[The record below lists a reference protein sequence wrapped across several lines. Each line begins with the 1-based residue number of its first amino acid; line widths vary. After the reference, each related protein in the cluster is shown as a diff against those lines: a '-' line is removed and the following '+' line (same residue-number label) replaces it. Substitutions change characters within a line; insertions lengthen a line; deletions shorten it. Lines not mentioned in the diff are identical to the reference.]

1 MWVRIRDKHILAI
14 DRETYISDDRFF
26 ILKPTNKNAWTLRIR
41 YFVNEYQ
48 YILPLTKL
56 FVNISNTSIMS
67 YFILD
72 TFKGEMRVFTNA
84 KLVQSLSL
92 VIYFD

>member
-41 YFVNEYQ
+41 YF
-48 YILPLTKL
+48 ILTISLY
-56 FVNISNTSIMS
+56 FSSISNMQI
-67 YFILD
+67 I
-72 TFKGEMRVFTNA
+72 N
-84 KLVQSLSL
+84 
-92 VIYFD
+92 

>member
-41 YFVNEYQ
+41 YFVHR
-48 YILPLTKL
+48 ITL
-56 FVNISNTSIMS
+56 
-67 YFILD
+67 YF
-72 TFKGEMRVFTNA
+72 A
-84 KLVQSLSL
+84 S
-92 VIYFD
+92 

>member
-41 YFVNEYQ
+41 YFVQ
-48 YILPLTKL
+48 RTILYFASL
-56 FVNISNTSIMS
+56 NIQIIS
-67 YFILD
+67 
-72 TFKGEMRVFTNA
+72 
-84 KLVQSLSL
+84 
-92 VIYFD
+92 

>member
-41 YFVNEYQ
+41 YYVYRMSLYFASSSN
-48 YILPLTKL
+48 IKSFL
-56 FVNISNTSIMS
+56 NISNTNIMS
-67 YFILD
+67 YSI
-72 TFKGEMRVFTNA
+72 
-84 KLVQSLSL
+84 
-92 VIYFD
+92 